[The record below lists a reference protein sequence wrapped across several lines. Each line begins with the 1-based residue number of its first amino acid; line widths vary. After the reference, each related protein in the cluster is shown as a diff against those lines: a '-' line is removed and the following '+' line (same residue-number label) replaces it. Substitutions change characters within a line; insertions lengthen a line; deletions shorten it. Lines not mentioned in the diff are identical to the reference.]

1 MDESTTV
8 SEFDQ
13 MLSYF
18 NSFDK
23 NKDGLI
29 DYDEFESLVA
39 ALGKKTNEEQR
50 RAGFTLIDTDQSG
63 HIEFSEFMNWW
74 GNK

>member
-63 HIEFSEFMNWW
+63 YIEFSEFMNWW